1 MPSIRLKIAD
11 LYEFD
16 GQPVPAIPPD
26 AATVDGLVA
35 RQFDFLPKPVTST
48 VEGDEV
54 VVHFAKEV

>member
-16 GQPVPAIPPD
+16 GQPVPAVPPD

-35 RQFDFLPKPVTST
+35 RQFDFLPKPVTSPK
-48 VEGDEV
+48 
-54 VVHFAKEV
+54 A